1 VLRLFKLDGGIK
13 FDELYSTKG
22 GNLVQ

>member
-22 GNLVQ
+22 GDLVQ